1 MKIYQK
7 LKIVLTQELGSDNRI
22 LFYYNE
28 RRYGVFCMVEV
39 TSTISIINID
49 RGKGKMAK
57 DYLVSKYQ
65 MVLIEKHIQQGDF
78 DAANKIMNQ
87 ILNPAPKVKIGE
99 VELLK
104 LQESL
109 NIKSPKSAEDTLTI
123 IKTEID
129 IKEMK
134 QLLYSQIEQATNDET
149 RELFK
154 KNYQE
159 MSNHEKEFKS
169 LAERYEPKKDE
180 METLFT
186 TQNRHRGR

>member
-1 MKIYQK
+1 
-7 LKIVLTQELGSDNRI
+7 
-22 LFYYNE
+22 
-28 RRYGVFCMVEV
+28 
-39 TSTISIINID
+39 
-49 RGKGKMAK
+49 MAK

-169 LAERYEPKKDE
+169 LAERYEPKLDE
-180 METLFT
+180 MKTLFT